1 MHGLEQQPRC
11 VQVVEWVGLVAL
23 LCGQTI
29 QKTAKPPH
37 QSQIEQAP
45 PASQGKLLC
54 YPRECIAIPV
64 PPLVVHAKPQDEIE
78 SSIITPQ
85 RIVSKFSFMR
95 RGCCVFDNYST
106 RFNCCRRTI
115 TRRRSS
121 GGVGWFSYQQLSILH
136 PSYRRVCGGGYSIS
150 LTQ

>member
-1 MHGLEQQPRC
+1 LKF
-11 VQVVEWVGLVAL
+11 QVVDGLGLVAL

-64 PPLVVHAKPQDEIE
+64 HPPSRPRETTGRNRIQHHHAPE
-78 SSIITPQ
+78 
-85 RIVSKFSFMR
+85 
-95 RGCCVFDNYST
+95 N
-106 RFNCCRRTI
+106 RFK
-115 TRRRSS
+115 
-121 GGVGWFSYQQLSILH
+121 V
-136 PSYRRVCGGGYSIS
+136 
-150 LTQ
+150 